1 MAGVLRH
8 AKQSNYPD
16 ERSGHHGYDRW
27 QPHHLRQRH
36 GHEGHHVLQTG
47 RFMTPIKNMG
57 PKSRVWL
64 HEIGINTLED
74 LQTMGAVEAYRRLK
88 TAFPI
93 EITLNMLWGL
103 QAAILNIPLKMITPE
118 MKAELKAKVEK

>member
-1 MAGVLRH
+1 
-8 AKQSNYPD
+8 
-16 ERSGHHGYDRW
+16 
-27 QPHHLRQRH
+27 
-36 GHEGHHVLQTG
+36 
-47 RFMTPIKNMG
+47 MTPIKNMG

>member
-1 MAGVLRH
+1 
-8 AKQSNYPD
+8 
-16 ERSGHHGYDRW
+16 
-27 QPHHLRQRH
+27 
-36 GHEGHHVLQTG
+36 
-47 RFMTPIKNMG
+47 MTPIKNMG

-74 LQTMGAVEAYRRLK
+74 LKTIGAVEAYRRLK
-88 TAFPI
+88 IAFPT

-103 QAAILNIPLKMITPE
+103 QAAILNIHWKMLTPE